1 MKREKLS
8 FQSLKAWAAV
18 PLCVWCA
25 SCSLLLQVGVPAS
38 STTTCGFPWPAPSS
52 AAWSCLSSTGGPPSS
67 PTSSSWVFT
76 STSATRNQVT
86 DALPLSTLQ
95 TYWLHCT
102 QSYLRNH
109 HNVHK
114 VLVCHIYCWG
124 QQPQSVNSKP
134 EQQKVSSS
142 LNPGHVKIFVFII
155 VNILIIYSDW
165 ILWLFS
171 FRKTWQS
178 LWPWSPQC
186 CCFFWT
192 VLLLVVADVNW
203 GSSTQALTYHQAL
216 THTLRLSGVEDH
228 IKNFRSETTS
238 GFALST
244 RTLFCVCPSLPQW
257 CIRVEVTGVWCC
269 DCALL
274 QTPVSGHDRLSQLSA
289 RPPRPGAQFHQEC
302 GSDGV
307 RPYSHGEW
315 ASVLALVQ
323 QNQLLLSA
331 SSSANNHSNNKQRF

>member
-18 PLCVWCA
+18 PLCVWCT

-86 DALPLSTLQ
+86 DALPLSTLHWPL
-95 TYWLHCT
+95 THWLHCT

-142 LNPGHVKIFVFII
+142 LNPGHVKIFV
-155 VNILIIYSDW
+155 
-165 ILWLFS
+165 
-171 FRKTWQS
+171 
-178 LWPWSPQC
+178 C
-186 CCFFWT
+186 
-192 VLLLVVADVNW
+192 LLLLTFSLFTQIEFSDYSALEKLDKVFDHGHHSVAA
-203 GSSTQALTYHQAL
+203 SSELCFSWWLQM
-216 THTLRLSGVEDH
+216 
-228 IKNFRSETTS
+228 
-238 GFALST
+238 
-244 RTLFCVCPSLPQW
+244 W
-257 CIRVEVTGVWCC
+257 TG
-269 DCALL
+269 A
-274 QTPVSGHDRLSQLSA
+274 P
-289 RPPRPGAQFHQEC
+289 PPRPWPTTRLWLTPC
-302 GSDGV
+302 
-307 RPYSHGEW
+307 
-315 ASVLALVQ
+315 ASVESRIISRTSGRKPLLALLFQHGRCFVFVRVS
-323 QNQLLLSA
+323 LSDV
-331 SSSANNHSNNKQRF
+331 SV